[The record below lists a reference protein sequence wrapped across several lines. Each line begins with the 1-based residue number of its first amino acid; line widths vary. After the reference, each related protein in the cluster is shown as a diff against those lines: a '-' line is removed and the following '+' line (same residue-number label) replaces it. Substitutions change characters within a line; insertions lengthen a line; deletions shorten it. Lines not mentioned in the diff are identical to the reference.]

1 MKVMERGEIIA
12 DFCHIF
18 ECKLQIKR
26 KMKRKQEGT
35 TEKTFGSSHSRFV
48 YGFVSKTL
56 TKWFVVSSIC

>member
-26 KMKRKQEGT
+26 KMKQKQEGT
-35 TEKTFGSSHSRFV
+35 TEKHLDHLILGLFTDLFLKV
-48 YGFVSKTL
+48 
-56 TKWFVVSSIC
+56 